1 MLVRRDRLGG
11 AGDDGRSAGS
21 GLCGEYGSVWTPVV
35 TTLLVVLG
43 ATAMAPICRGYVDD
57 DGAYVFRA

>member
-1 MLVRRDRLGG
+1 MDAR
-11 AGDDGRSAGS
+11 
-21 GLCGEYGSVWTPVV
+21 VV
-35 TTLLVVLG
+35 TALLVVLG